1 LKPTIEIIR
10 TLCTCDSFDRG
21 IQYFKEGRVQKLN
34 LSGGVVNAMVK
45 GTRRYR
51 VKIEI
56 DHYLMS
62 TCTCPYDYEGYCKH
76 IVAALLAL
84 AEDYQRTIS
93 RGEAEEKRIASALQG
108 IDAERLR
115 DFLKKEFV
123 RNKAVQSHFMI
134 YAAGEVE
141 RGEKSVR
148 DYKKEID
155 ALIED
160 ASEDGY
166 VEYRNEIDF
175 NAFMDLAERYTEKE
189 NFVEA
194 AKVYQALSEVMAE
207 KMDKVDGSFDYYADR
222 HWEALQY
229 LPHCVNSMERESKS
243 GYLDYLFDKFMGKEP
258 DYFQDD
264 YDEALRKICTTKDD
278 LEHLKK
284 LLSPCL
290 PNSLPDSKED
300 WNRYYD
306 SRVLLDMQVFVL
318 EGLAKLGDE
327 ESRRGLHEL
336 FKRNYLKNEGFC
348 LLYSER
354 LEKDGM
360 IDEAIKVAEEGIQAF
375 QPRLARRLRLFLSRH
390 YETLS
395 PEKHKENLKMLFL
408 QTIDWSFYEKL
419 KKMSGEQWNSVLREM
434 VEHFS
439 SRNGDGRFEER
450 TTIIEIYLREDMFE
464 AALKEA
470 LARKSLR
477 ILSMYYRHLAEK
489 FPTNYFNAYRELLL
503 TFADARMGRDHY
515 RKVVSELEKMKAIKG
530 FDKEFEKYVE
540 MLREMYARR
549 PAFIDE
555 MKRL

>member
-1 LKPTIEIIR
+1 M
-10 TLCTCDSFDRG
+10 
-21 IQYFKEGRVQKLN
+21 QYFKEGRVQKLN
-34 LSGGVVNAMVK
+34 LSGGVINATVK
-45 GTRRYR
+45 GTRSYR
-51 VKIEI
+51 VKIDI

-62 TCTCPYDYEGYCKH
+62 TCTCPYNFEGYCKH

-84 AEDYQRTIS
+84 TEDYQRTIS
-93 RGEAEEKRIASALQG
+93 RGEAEEERITSALQG
-108 IDAERLR
+108 MDAERLR

-148 DYKKEID
+148 DYKKDID
-155 ALIED
+155 VLIED
-160 ASEDGY
+160 TSEDGY
-166 VEYRNEIDF
+166 VEHRNEINF

-207 KMDKVDGSFDYYADR
+207 KTDKADGSVDYYTDR

-243 GYLDYLFDKFMGKEP
+243 DYLDYLFDKFMEKEP

-284 LLSPCL
+284 LLSPRL

-318 EGLAKLGDE
+318 EGLTKLGDE
-327 ESRRGLHEL
+327 ESKRGLYEL
-336 FKRNYLKNEGFC
+336 FKRNYLKNEEFC

-354 LEKDGM
+354 LGKDGM

-375 QPRLARRLRLFLSRH
+375 QPRLARRLRLFLNRY

-395 PEKHKENLKMLFL
+395 PEKHKENLKILFL

-439 SRNGDGRFEER
+439 SRNGEGRFEER
-450 TTIIEIYLREDMFE
+450 TTIIEIYLREDMLE
-464 AALKEA
+464 AALKEV

-477 ILSMYYRHLAEK
+477 ILSMYHRHLAEK
-489 FPTNYFNAYRELLL
+489 FPTNYFNAYMELLL

-515 RKVVSELEKMKAIKG
+515 REVVSKLEKMKAIKG
-530 FDKEFEKYVE
+530 FDKEYEKYVE
-540 MLREMYARR
+540 MLRERYARR